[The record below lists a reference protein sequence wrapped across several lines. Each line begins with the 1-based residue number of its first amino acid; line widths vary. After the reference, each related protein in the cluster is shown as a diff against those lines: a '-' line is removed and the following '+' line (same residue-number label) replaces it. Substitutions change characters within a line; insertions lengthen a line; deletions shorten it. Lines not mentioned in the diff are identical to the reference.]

1 MSEDAQQDAGQQ
13 GAVLP
18 THMGQSI
25 DHMEL
30 FQQDQ
35 LWGYTDNQTESMSV
49 TYGQTGGHHFDM

>member
-35 LWGYTDNQTESMSV
+35 LWGDTDNQTDRVNVSDLWSNKRPS
-49 TYGQTGGHHFDM
+49 F